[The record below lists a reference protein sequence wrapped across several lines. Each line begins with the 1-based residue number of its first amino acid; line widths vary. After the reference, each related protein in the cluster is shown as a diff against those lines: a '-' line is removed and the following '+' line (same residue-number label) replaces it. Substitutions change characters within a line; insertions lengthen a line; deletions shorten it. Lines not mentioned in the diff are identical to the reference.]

1 MTEHKRINKLKA
13 RSFSLATVSLALGI
27 VVAIPQ
33 FAEAAAVRS
42 GFNSNTLAANDDGS
56 TGLVPIGFD
65 VNLGG
70 NTTNEL
76 YVNNNGNVTFDSAL
90 ATFTPFNIE
99 TTDRDIIAPFFAD
112 VDTRG
117 TGSSLVTYGM
127 ETVDG
132 RDAFGVN
139 WVDVGF
145 FASND
150 DPLNNFQ
157 LVLIDRSD
165 VEVGAFDIEF
175 NYDQILW
182 ETGQASGGD
191 SNGLGGSSARVG
203 YAYGEGND
211 RVSLELPGSAV
222 NGALLDGGANAL
234 ISDRLNSDLDGRYLF
249 SARNGEIIVDPE
261 EPPVTPPTPP
271 TPNPDTATTPE
282 PASILGFLALG
293 AIGTLK
299 RKKSS

>member
-1 MTEHKRINKLKA
+1 MIEQKRINKFKA
-13 RSFSLATVSLALGI
+13 TSLWLAIPLALGT
-27 VVAIPQ
+27 VVATPQ

-42 GFNSNTLAANDDGS
+42 GFDANTLNANDDGS

-70 NTTNEL
+70 NVTDEL

-117 TGSSLVTYGM
+117 AGSSLVSYGM

-139 WVDVGF
+139 WVDVGY
-145 FASND
+145 FASED
-150 DPLNNFQ
+150 DPLNSFQ

-165 VEVGAFDIEF
+165 VEAGAFDIEF

-191 SNGLGGSSARVG
+191 DNGLGGNSARAG
-203 YAYGEGND
+203 YAYGEGDD
-211 RVSLELPGSAV
+211 RVSLELAGSAV

-234 ISDRLNSDLDGRYLF
+234 IGDRMNSDLDGRYLF
-249 SARNGEIIVDPE
+249 SARNGEIMVDPVVD
-261 EPPVTPPTPP
+261 PVTPPTP
-271 TPNPDTATTPE
+271 TPDTATTPE
-282 PASILGFLALG
+282 PTSILGFLALG

>member
-1 MTEHKRINKLKA
+1 MQKKIDKLKA
-13 RSFSLATVSLALGI
+13 MSLSLATIPLALGV
-27 VVAIPQ
+27 VVATPQ

-42 GFNSNTLAANDDGS
+42 GFDSDVLAANDDGS

-70 NTTNEL
+70 NVTDEL

-90 ATFTPFNIE
+90 RTYTPFNIE

-117 TGSSLVTYGM
+117 ENSSLVTYGM
-127 ETVDG
+127 ETIDG

-150 DPLNNFQ
+150 DPLNSFQ

-165 VEVGAFDIEF
+165 VEAGAFDIEF

-182 ETGQASGGD
+182 ETGEASNGD
-191 SNGLGGSSARVG
+191 SNGLGGSSARAG
-203 YAYGEGND
+203 YAYGEGD
-211 RVSLELPGSAV
+211 ERVSLELPGSAV
-222 NGALLDGGANAL
+222 NGALLDGRPNAL

-249 SARNGEIIVDPE
+249 SARDGEIMVDPVVD
-261 EPPVTPPTPP
+261 PVVDPTP
-271 TPNPDTATTPE
+271 TPDTATTPE
-282 PASILGFLALG
+282 PASILGLFALG
-293 AIGTLK
+293 VVGTLK
-299 RKKSS
+299 RKKAAS